1 MVFNKATYGIFLKI
15 LKGSVCKKFNYAY
28 VEKYLIVIASNLTS
42 TYVASVR
49 IKLLKTTHMEERSV
63 HTTQ

>member
-15 LKGSVCKKFNYAY
+15 LKGSVCKKFNYN

-42 TYVASVR
+42 TYVASIR